1 MAIFSS
7 LLPNKFLKFVTVQAL
22 LFTSICFIQGQAF
35 AAEEGVK
42 EATQEVEEM
51 SAHQVAEVVKNNL
64 VRVIRSKEALEKEGG
79 EEKYISSVKG
89 VLEPVVD
96 FNYISR
102 GVMGKQ
108 HYSSASTEQ
117 KKRFAEKFKRGL
129 VSTYAKGLASFAE
142 YEITVAPPSEDF
154 DIKARRVNVVLVAKG
169 GGNVNRLAFSMGKNS
184 AGEWKV
190 INMHLNGFDFGRILN
205 TQFANSMKKND
216 DNIDKVIEDWA
227 V

>member
-7 LLPNKFLKFVTVQAL
+7 LMPNKFSGFVAIQAL
-22 LFTSICFIQGQAF
+22 LFASLSLIQGQVF
-35 AAEEGVK
+35 AAEE
-42 EATQEVEEM
+42 AAQEIEEM
-51 SAHQVAEVVKNNL
+51 TAHQVAEVVKTNL
-64 VRVIRSKEALEKEGG
+64 VKVIRSKEALEKEGG
-79 EEKYISSVKG
+79 EEKYISSVRG

-108 HYSSASTEQ
+108 HFGSASPEQ
-117 KKRFAEKFKRGL
+117 KKRFAEKFKHGL

-142 YEITVAPPSEDF
+142 YEITVAPPGDGF
-154 DIKARRVNVVLVAKG
+154 DLKARRANVILVAKG
-169 GGNVNRLAFSMGKNS
+169 GDSVNRLAFSMGKNS

-190 INMHLNGFDFGRILN
+190 INMHLNGVDFGRILN
-205 TQFANSMKKND
+205 TQFGMSMKKNEND
-216 DNIDKVIEDWA
+216 IDKVIEDWA